1 MMNALSCTTSAFL
14 RSLLLGLALSVAV
27 PLANAQG
34 GDATY
39 TRVFI
44 TTVKSDRLAEFE
56 NLLSER
62 TESLEAATTGF
73 RSVYQVLIG
82 EQFRYLM
89 VDFIPSASAMD
100 QPFAPE
106 AVLSPQWGNRN
117 DAATL
122 SQTLLI
128 MRRYEDLRIPAEAG
142 SERDLVRVRI
152 RRNAPGRGQDYY
164 EWQVNQLL
172 PALREAGVTG
182 LFFTNRVV
190 LGGSNQTWVSFA
202 SIDNFASTQINVLAE
217 SMGERQAAQM
227 LQRGANMLVHTED
240 LIVRY
245 RADLSFNNL
254 GN

>member
-1 MMNALSCTTSAFL
+1 MSAFL
-14 RSLLLGLALSVAV
+14 RSLLLGLALSVVA

-34 GDATY
+34 DDATY

-44 TTVKSDRLAEFE
+44 TTVKSDRVAEFE
-56 NLLSER
+56 DLVRER

-89 VDFIPSASAMD
+89 VDFVSSASALD
-100 QPFAPE
+100 QPIAPGAE
-106 AVLSPQWGNRN
+106 LSPQWANRN
-117 DAATL
+117 DAAQL

-128 MRRYEDLRIPAEAG
+128 MRRYEDLRIAAEAG

-152 RRNAPGRGQDYY
+152 RRNASGRNQDYY
-164 EWQVNQLL
+164 EWQANQLL

-182 LFFTNRVV
+182 FFTNRVV

-202 SIDNFASTQINVLAE
+202 SIDNLASTQTNVLAE

-227 LQRGANMLVHTED
+227 IQRGADMLVHTED

-254 GN
+254 DN